1 MTEYRHG
8 QPEIGSSLELEFQ
21 SNDFGSDL
29 EPITDLSCGR
39 NERQVADK
47 HYNRMNSSLLPI
59 SSRLRNSRMNQS
71 SFPLSVTLHIYS
83 QSKQDEKWDWVV
95 LVSIITWFS
104 VLTSFEVYLTLQY
117 GERKVEGPMVL
128 RTLELS
134 RLVGSP

>member
-71 SFPLSVTLHIYS
+71 SFPSFCHSSYLLSVKTRR
-83 QSKQDEKWDWVV
+83 KWDWVV

-104 VLTSFEVYLTLQY
+104 VLTSFEVYLTDY
-117 GERKVEGPMVL
+117 NTVKEI
-128 RTLELS
+128 
-134 RLVGSP
+134 

>member
-21 SNDFGSDL
+21 SNDLGSDL

-104 VLTSFEVYLTLQY
+104 VLTSFEVYLTDY
-117 GERKVEGPMVL
+117 NTVKEI
-128 RTLELS
+128 
-134 RLVGSP
+134 

>member
-39 NERQVADK
+39 NERQAADK

-71 SFPLSVTLHIYS
+71 SFPSFCHSSYLLSVKTRR
-83 QSKQDEKWDWVV
+83 KWDWVV
-95 LVSIITWFS
+95 LSIITWFS

>member
-59 SSRLRNSRMNQS
+59 SSCLQNSRMNQS
-71 SFPLSVTLHIYS
+71 SFSSFCHSSYLLSVKTRR
-83 QSKQDEKWDWVV
+83 KWDWVV
-95 LVSIITWFS
+95 LSIITWFS

-134 RLVGSP
+134 RLLGSP

>member
-8 QPEIGSSLELEFQ
+8 QPEIGSSLKLEFQ

-59 SSRLRNSRMNQS
+59 SSCLRNSRMNQS
-71 SFPLSVTLHIYS
+71 SFPSFCHSSYLLSVKTRR
-83 QSKQDEKWDWVV
+83 KWDWVV
-95 LVSIITWFS
+95 LSIITWFS

>member
-71 SFPLSVTLHIYS
+71 SFPSFCHSSYLLSVKTRR
-83 QSKQDEKWDWVV
+83 KWDWVV

>member
-71 SFPLSVTLHIYS
+71 SFSSFCHSSYLLSVKTRG
-83 QSKQDEKWDWVV
+83 KWDWVV
-95 LVSIITWFS
+95 LSIITWFS
-104 VLTSFEVYLTLQY
+104 VLTSFEVYLTDYNTVKEKWKDLWCS
-117 GERKVEGPMVL
+117 GP
-128 RTLELS
+128 S
-134 RLVGSP
+134 S

>member
-39 NERQVADK
+39 NERQAADK

-59 SSRLRNSRMNQS
+59 SSCLQNSRMNQS
-71 SFPLSVTLHIYS
+71 SFSSFCHSSYLLSVKTRRKMGLGCSCFHYHMVFRINFIRGLP
-83 QSKQDEKWDWVV
+83 D
-95 LVSIITWFS
+95 I
-104 VLTSFEVYLTLQY
+104 LQY
-117 GERKVEGPMVL
+117 GERNIKWKGLWCSGP
-128 RTLELS
+128 S
-134 RLVGSP
+134 S

>member
-8 QPEIGSSLELEFQ
+8 QPEIGSSLKLEFQ

-71 SFPLSVTLHIYS
+71 SFPSFCHSSYLLSVKTRG
-83 QSKQDEKWDWVV
+83 KWDWVV
-95 LVSIITWFS
+95 LSIITWFS

>member
-71 SFPLSVTLHIYS
+71 SFPSFCHSSYLLSVKTRR
-83 QSKQDEKWDWVV
+83 KWDWVV
-95 LVSIITWFS
+95 LSIITWFS

>member
-1 MTEYRHG
+1 MTEYRHGHG
-8 QPEIGSSLELEFQ
+8 QPEIGSSLEWEFQ

-71 SFPLSVTLHIYS
+71 SFPSFCHSSYLLSVKTRR
-83 QSKQDEKWDWVV
+83 KWDWVV
-95 LVSIITWFS
+95 LSIITWFS
-104 VLTSFEVYLTLQY
+104 VLTSFEVYLTDYNTVKEKWKDLWCS
-117 GERKVEGPMVL
+117 GP
-128 RTLELS
+128 S
-134 RLVGSP
+134 S

>member
-59 SSRLRNSRMNQS
+59 SSRLQSSRMNQS
-71 SFPLSVTLHIYS
+71 SFSSFCHSSYLLSVKTRG
-83 QSKQDEKWDWVV
+83 KWDWVV
-95 LVSIITWFS
+95 LSIITWFS

>member
-71 SFPLSVTLHIYS
+71 SFPSFCHSSYLLSVKTRR
-83 QSKQDEKWDWVV
+83 KWDWVV

-134 RLVGSP
+134 RLLGSP